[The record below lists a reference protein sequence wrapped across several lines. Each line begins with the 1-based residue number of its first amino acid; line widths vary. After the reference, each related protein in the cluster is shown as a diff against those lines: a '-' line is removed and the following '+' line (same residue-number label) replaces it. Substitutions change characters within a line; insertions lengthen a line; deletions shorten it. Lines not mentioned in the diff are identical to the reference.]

1 MSGMIKYFDRYLL
14 KEIIPP
20 FFIGLL
26 VYSFVLLMNQVFLLS
41 ELFIAKG
48 VSFTAVALI
57 FIYLIPAVLAFA
69 VPMSVLMGILAGLS
83 RLSSDSEVVAFRTLG
98 IRNSRLLW
106 PVFIFA
112 FMGWLATSALTLYL
126 APRANYKWVQTL
138 TRSVLSKVQFKIN
151 PREFNESIPQTVLFI
166 QDITS
171 DNQWQNIF
179 VYLSQDRQEPRA
191 IFARTGRLNFYPDA
205 KRATLEL
212 FNGAVHTVPFAT
224 PERYGITLFGR
235 IEEEINVEGLF
246 AQFSSEKRVREK
258 DIGELLIG
266 VEEIRSERDGL
277 EAEERSLS
285 SAADSGP
292 AAAAR
297 RKEVEF
303 KLSLKAREWR
313 SHWVEIHK
321 KFALPFVCYVFVLVG
336 IPLGISTK
344 KGGRTSGFTISLG
357 IILIYYVLITAGE
370 KNAMEGHITPFLGM
384 WGPNFL
390 FLLAGLYLFTR
401 TARESPVSERFAL
414 RGLRKKLFKPVVIR
428 IPALQRAQRRGEAR
442 RPWLSLRF
450 PNTLD
455 RYIMRKYA
463 AIFLLVFLALLS
475 ISVIVTF
482 FERIDNVYEHQKP
495 LSLLFRY
502 LEYRIPEFM
511 NYVLPVT
518 VLASALLTLGLMTK
532 SNEVTAMK
540 ACGLSIYRMVLS
552 LVVTAGL
559 VSLFSFG
566 LQERLIPSANKM
578 AEEVWNRINDVPARS
593 YSFLDRRWVLSKS
606 KDRIYHYSY
615 FERTTGAFSQLS
627 IFDVDAA
634 PWSLVR
640 RLYAEKAELE
650 GNQLSLSSG
659 WQRSFPGESQ
669 ARFET
674 FQEMGLR
681 LAEDR
686 GYFVREIKEPSL
698 MSFGE
703 LKKYTAEVE
712 EMGFETRRFKVDLS
726 SKLSFPF
733 VSVVMTLLAIPFA
746 FSMGKRGALVGLGL
760 SVAIAMLYW
769 GALGVFRSLGY
780 VGFLSP
786 FLASWGPNLIFG
798 PLGLYLLFRQRT

>member
-1 MSGMIKYFDRYLL
+1 MLKFFDRYLL

-26 VYSFVLLMNQVFLLS
+26 IYSFVLLMNQVFLLS
-41 ELFIAKG
+41 ELFIARG

-69 VPMSVLMGILAGLS
+69 IPMSVLMGILAGLS

-112 FMGWLATSALTLYL
+112 FAGWLFTSGLTLYL

-171 DNQWQNIF
+171 DNRWENIF
-179 VYLSQDRQEPRA
+179 AYLSQDAAEPRA
-191 IFARTGRLNFYPDA
+191 IFARTGRLNFYPEA

-212 FNGAVHTVPFAT
+212 FDGAIHTVPLAE
-224 PERYGITLFGR
+224 PERYRITLFDR
-235 IEEEINVEGLF
+235 IEEEINVESLF

-258 DIGELLIG
+258 DIGELMRS
-266 VEEIRSERDGL
+266 VERINSDRIKL
-277 EAEERSLS
+277 ETAQTRLASTPRAGPDAEV
-285 SAADSGP
+285 
-292 AAAAR
+292 R

-303 KLSLKAREWR
+303 GLRQNAREGR

-321 KFALPFVCYVFVLVG
+321 KFALPFVCFIFILVG

-344 KGGRTSGFTISLG
+344 KGGRTSGFTISLV
-357 IILIYYVLITAGE
+357 IILVYYVLITAGE
-370 KNAMEGHITPFLGM
+370 KNAMEGRISPFLGM
-384 WGPNFL
+384 WGPDIL
-390 FLLAGLYLFTR
+390 FFLAGLYLFAR
-401 TARESPVSERFAL
+401 TSRESPFFSLFSR
-414 RGLRKKLFKPVVIR
+414 RGQKKKMRVVVIR
-428 IPALQRAQRRGEAR
+428 VPVSPRARRRGALM
-442 RPWLSLRF
+442 RPRFSLRF

-455 RYIMRKYA
+455 RYIMRKYL

-482 FERIDNVYEHQKP
+482 FERIDNIYEHNKS

-502 LEYRIPEFM
+502 LQYRIPEFT
-511 NYVLPVT
+511 NYILPVA
-518 VLASALLTLGLMTK
+518 VLATALLTLGLLTK
-532 SNEVTAMK
+532 SNEITAMK
-540 ACGLSIYRMVLS
+540 ACGLSIYRLVLS
-552 LVVTAGL
+552 LLVTAGL
-559 VSLFSFG
+559 VSLFSFA
-566 LQERLIPSANKM
+566 LQERLVPSANKK

-593 YSFLDRRWVLSKS
+593 YSFLDRRWVLSRNKS
-606 KDRIYHYSY
+606 RIYHYSY
-615 FERTTGAFSQLS
+615 FEPATGAFSQLS
-627 IFDVDAA
+627 VFELN
-634 PWSLVR
+634 PSSWSLVR
-640 RLYAEKAELE
+640 RLYAEKGRLE
-650 GNQLSLSSG
+650 GNLLSLSRG
-659 WQRSFPGESQ
+659 WSRSFPGEFQS
-669 ARFET
+669 RFEA
-674 FQEMGLR
+674 FQGMDLR
-681 LAEDR
+681 LAEDP
-686 GYFVREIKEPSL
+686 GYFVKEVKEPSL

-703 LKKYTAEVE
+703 LKRYTAEVE
-712 EMGFETRRFKVDLS
+712 GMGFETTRFKVDLS
-726 SKLSFPF
+726 SKVSFPF
-733 VSVVMTLLAIPFA
+733 VSLVMTLLAIPFA

-760 SVAIAMLYW
+760 SIIIAMLYW

-780 VGFLSP
+780 VSFLSP

>member
-1 MSGMIKYFDRYLL
+1 MNGMLKFFDRYLL

-26 VYSFVLLMNQVFLLS
+26 IYSFVLLMNQVFLLS
-41 ELFIAKG
+41 ELFIARG

-69 VPMSVLMGILAGLS
+69 IPMSVLMGILAGLS
-83 RLSSDSEVVAFRTLG
+83 RLSSDSEIVAFRTLG

-112 FMGWLATSALTLYL
+112 FAGWLVTSALTLYL

-171 DNQWQNIF
+171 DNRWKNIF
-179 VYLSQDRQEPRA
+179 AYLSQDTAEPRA
-191 IFARTGRLNFYPDA
+191 IFARTGRLNFYPEA

-212 FNGAVHTVPFAT
+212 FDGAIHTVPLAE
-224 PERYGITLFGR
+224 PERYRITLFDR
-235 IEEEINVEGLF
+235 IEEEINVESLF

-258 DIGELLIG
+258 DIGEL
-266 VEEIRSERDGL
+266 IRSVGRISGDRTKL
-277 EAEERSLS
+277 ETDRARLAPAPRAGTGAEV
-285 SAADSGP
+285 
-292 AAAAR
+292 R

-303 KLSLKAREWR
+303 ALRQKAREWR

-321 KFALPFVCYVFVLVG
+321 KFALPFVCFIFVLVG

-357 IILIYYVLITAGE
+357 IILVYYVLITAGE
-370 KNAMEGHITPFLGM
+370 KNAMEGRISPFLGM
-384 WGPNFL
+384 WGPNIL
-390 FLLAGLYLFTR
+390 FLLAGLYLFIR
-401 TARESPVSERFAL
+401 SSRESRLFAVFARWGQKKKARTVIIRVGVSSR
-414 RGLRKKLFKPVVIR
+414 
-428 IPALQRAQRRGEAR
+428 AR
-442 RPWLSLRF
+442 RWAAGGRPRFSLRF

-455 RYIMRKYA
+455 RYIMRKYL

-482 FERIDNVYEHQKP
+482 FERIDNIYEHNKS

-502 LEYRIPEFM
+502 IQYRVPEFM
-511 NYVLPVT
+511 NYILPVT
-518 VLASALLTLGLMTK
+518 VLATALLTLGLLTK
-532 SNEVTAMK
+532 SNEITAMK
-540 ACGLSIYRMVLS
+540 ACGLSIYRLVLS

-559 VSLFSFG
+559 VSLFSFA
-566 LQERLIPSANKM
+566 LQERLVPSANKK
-578 AEEVWNRINDVPARS
+578 AEEVWNRINDIPPRS
-593 YSFLDRRWVLSKS
+593 YSYLDRRWVLSRNKG
-606 KDRIYHYSY
+606 RIYHYSY
-615 FERTTGAFSQLS
+615 FEPATGAFSQLS
-627 IFDVDAA
+627 VFEID
-634 PWSLVR
+634 PSSWSLIR
-640 RLYAEKAELE
+640 RLYAEKGRLE
-650 GNQLSLSSG
+650 GNLLILSRG
-659 WQRSFPGESQ
+659 WSRSFPGELQ
-669 ARFET
+669 TRFEA
-674 FQEMGLR
+674 FQGMDLR
-681 LAEDR
+681 LAEDP
-686 GYFVREIKEPSL
+686 GYFIKEVKEPSL

-703 LKKYTAEVE
+703 LKRYTAEVE
-712 EMGFETRRFKVDLS
+712 GMGFETTRFKVDLS
-726 SKLSFPF
+726 SKISFPF
-733 VSVVMTLLAIPFA
+733 VSLVMTLLAIPFA

-760 SVAIAMLYW
+760 SIVIAMLYW

-780 VGFLSP
+780 VSFLSP

>member
-1 MSGMIKYFDRYLL
+1 
-14 KEIIPP
+14 
-20 FFIGLL
+20 
-26 VYSFVLLMNQVFLLS
+26 
-41 ELFIAKG
+41 
-48 VSFTAVALI
+48 
-57 FIYLIPAVLAFA
+57 
-69 VPMSVLMGILAGLS
+69 MSVLMGILAGLS

-112 FMGWLATSALTLYL
+112 FAGWLITSVLTLYL

-171 DNQWQNIF
+171 DNRWENIF
-179 VYLSQDRQEPRA
+179 AYLSQNADEPRA
-191 IFARTGRLNFYPDA
+191 IFARTGQLNFYPES

-212 FNGAVHTVPFAT
+212 FDGAIHTVPLAE
-224 PERYGITLFGR
+224 PERYRITLFDR
-235 IEEEINVEGLF
+235 VEEEINVESLF
-246 AQFSSEKRVREK
+246 ARFSSEKRVREK
-258 DIGELLIG
+258 DIVELRRG
-266 VEEIRSERDGL
+266 VERISGDRIKL
-277 EAEERSLS
+277 EADQRRLASTPRSGTD
-285 SAADSGP
+285 AE
-292 AAAAR
+292 AR
-297 RKEVEF
+297 RNEVQF
-303 KLSLKAREWR
+303 GLRQKAREWR

-321 KFALPFVCYVFVLVG
+321 KLALPFVCFIFVLVG

-357 IILIYYVLITAGE
+357 IILVYYVLITAGE
-370 KNAMEGHITPFLGM
+370 KNAMEGHISPFLGL

-390 FLLAGLYLFTR
+390 FLLAGLYLFAR
-401 TARESPVSERFAL
+401 TSRESPLFEFFSR
-414 RGLRKKLFKPVVIR
+414 RGRKKKARFVIIRVPVSY
-428 IPALQRAQRRGEAR
+428 RAGRWAAGR
-442 RPWLSLRF
+442 RPWFFLRF

-455 RYIMRKYA
+455 RYIMRKYL
-463 AIFLLVFLALLS
+463 AIFLLVFVALLS

-482 FERIDNVYEHQKP
+482 FERIDNVYEHDKS

-502 LEYRIPEFM
+502 IQYRIPEFM
-511 NYVLPVT
+511 NYILPVT
-518 VLASALLTLGLMTK
+518 VLATALLTLGLLTK
-532 SNEVTAMK
+532 SNEITAMK
-540 ACGLSIYRMVLS
+540 ACGLSIYRLVLS

-566 LQERLIPSANKM
+566 LQERLVPSANKK

-593 YSFLDRRWVLSKS
+593 YSFLDRRWVLSRNKS
-606 KDRIYHYSY
+606 RIYHYSY
-615 FERTTGAFSQLS
+615 FELATGAFSQLS
-627 IFDVDAA
+627 VFEID
-634 PWSLVR
+634 PSSWSLVK
-640 RLYAEKAELE
+640 RLYAEKGRLE
-650 GNQLSLSSG
+650 GNQLSLSLG
-659 WQRSFPGESQ
+659 WSRSFPGESQ
-669 ARFET
+669 ARFEA
-674 FQEMGLR
+674 FQEMDLR
-681 LAEDR
+681 LAEDP
-686 GYFVREIKEPSL
+686 GYFVKEVKEPSL

-712 EMGFETRRFKVDLS
+712 GMGFETTRFKVDLS
-726 SKLSFPF
+726 SKVSFPF

-760 SVAIAMLYW
+760 SIVIAMLYW